1 MGGLER
7 NRLFGCPMAIPGR
20 RQRGHDPF
28 GFHCRWGH
36 MEFFS
41 HQDYTNWGRFHFAK
55 GNWGIFRRGNIT
67 VHHNAKSHPSY
78 RSLLTQS
85 FVHKSNQPILCILRL
100 SESFQDSASQIDP
113 FILLKIPVYRTDVR
127 PVSEF
132 PILCRLIKGYEYVES
147 LTLQLCFAPS
157 YQRKNPYD
165 TI

>member
-1 MGGLER
+1 
-7 NRLFGCPMAIPGR
+7 
-20 RQRGHDPF
+20 
-28 GFHCRWGH
+28 

-100 SESFQDSASQIDP
+100 SESFQDSASQIPRSLQESICLP
-113 FILLKIPVYRTDVR
+113 FISDRLLWKTVKRQINPEYFKGLPIPSLLREVMLCCVIAYSLITKRSYVKQYVQKVRRTW
-127 PVSEF
+127 
-132 PILCRLIKGYEYVES
+132 
-147 LTLQLCFAPS
+147 
-157 YQRKNPYD
+157 
-165 TI
+165 